1 MSHETDNRRVNVCN
15 QKPMAERVEFEI
27 IGQRGGCEWRIW
39 TDGDLVQWR
48 TSHDGDGRHGGEMIE
63 GRPLPRALFILAA
76 KVLAERCESEAH
88 GDGWDLDS
96 KLLHAAG
103 ENMVQPIVQA
113 MGWPHGH
120 DPWDAETDAVG
131 DLDDGTRFGFE
142 GQASAT
148 SLDKPPE
155 CLKGMGEEIAP

>member
-1 MSHETDNRRVNVCN
+1 MTETDNQRVGVCN
-15 QKPMAERVEFEI
+15 PKPMAERVEFEI
-27 IGQRGGCEWRIW
+27 VAHRDGTEYRIW
-39 TDGDLVQWR
+39 TDGISVMFRLSGKD
-48 TSHDGDGRHGGEMIE
+48 DEDPYYGRGGVERAM
-63 GRPLPRALFILAA
+63 PRRLFILAA
-76 KVLAERCESEAH
+76 RVLAERCESEAH

-113 MGWPHGH
+113 MAWPHGS

-155 CLKGMGEEIAP
+155 CLKGMA